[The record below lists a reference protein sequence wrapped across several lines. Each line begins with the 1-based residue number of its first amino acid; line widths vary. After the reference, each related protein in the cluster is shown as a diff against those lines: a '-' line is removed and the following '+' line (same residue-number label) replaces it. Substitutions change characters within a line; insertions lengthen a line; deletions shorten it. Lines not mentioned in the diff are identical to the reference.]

1 MTGKF
6 AAVPVIR
13 VVLGLMFLM
22 TIQIGLAAA
31 QQTQAPAASSDQ
43 SASPQPPT
51 QDQPAKDQQA
61 QPQQPQTPANPQSG
75 SEEANPQEIPVSQR
89 RAKPPEFK
97 KWNYNVAGGG
107 GLYDGSTKLYVRGGG
122 GIAAGGVARNYN
134 KYVGLRLDVQW
145 DNLPLNATA
154 LQQAQSPGGHSYVY
168 SAMLNPIFSIP
179 VSKLWSGYVLVGP
192 SYFHRSGKL
201 DSSNAQPGSICN
213 GFFEWWGRC
222 YAGSIPVN
230 GDFLK
235 ASQNEF
241 GYDVGAGVAR
251 KITPRIEIYAE
262 VRYMHGTHL
271 KVTTDMRPITLGIRW

>member
-13 VVLGLMFLM
+13 TVLGLMFLM
-22 TIQIGLAAA
+22 TIQSGVARA
-31 QQTQAPAASSDQ
+31 QQTQAPAASSSSDQ
-43 SASPQPPT
+43 SASPQS
-51 QDQPAKDQQA
+51 PAQDQQA
-61 QPQQPQTPANPQSG
+61 QPQSTQPPANPPSG

-97 KWNYNVAGGG
+97 KWNYNVGGGG
-107 GLYDGSTKLYVRGGG
+107 GLYSGTTKLFVRGGG
-122 GIAAGGVARNYN
+122 GIAAAGVARNYS
-134 KYVGLRLDVQW
+134 KYVGFRLDVQW

-154 LQQAQSPGGHSYVY
+154 LQEAQAPGGHSYVY

-192 SYFHRSGKL
+192 AYFHRSGKL
-201 DSSNAQPGSICN
+201 DSSNAQPGSACN
-213 GFFEWWGRC
+213 GFFSWWGRC
-222 YAGSIPVN
+222 FAGTIPVN

-251 KITPRIEIYAE
+251 KLTPRIEIYGE
-262 VRYMHGTHL
+262 FRYMHGTHL
-271 KVTTDMRPITLGIRW
+271 KVTTDVRPITVGVRW